1 MPSVSPK
8 FTWDFRPKT
17 VSDFLHQISLIANAS
32 DRVSRLGDFINS
44 LEEEMKKIDAFKRE
58 LPFCM
63 LLLNDAILAL
73 KGSSLQCV
81 SSSCSSPK
89 TKPVLEEFISLNK
102 DSPNDNEKKQDCRD
116 KKEWM
121 SSVQLWNSDDFQ
133 NTQTKAKRNE
143 GCGYL
148 ATAADDRFPPCRN
161 KNEERLF
168 VGFKSSSSAFPAMA
182 AVNKQEKMESPMCA
196 LSLVTPSLKN
206 PKQELGSC
214 VLGSSGNRAT
224 LASAPDALSN
234 LRTVLPPQHQQ
245 PARKQRRCWSPE
257 LHRRF
262 VNALQQLGGSQVAT
276 PKQIREMMQ
285 VDGLTNDEVKSHL
298 QKYRLHTRRLPSTPA
313 TGAADRSPVVLGDLW
328 TSQDGCGESS
338 KVSSSQS
345 ASPQGPFQLA
355 GNGGYSTT
363 GGDSMEDE
371 EDTKSES
378 YEYLKTEAHT
388 SKR

>member
-1 MPSVSPK
+1 MGSLSPNISWDYP
-8 FTWDFRPKT
+8 FTPKT
-17 VSDFLHQISLIANAS
+17 IADFLRRISTMTNAS
-32 DRVSRLGDFINS
+32 ERLSRLDDFVKN

-73 KGSSLQCV
+73 KDSSLQCG
-81 SSSCSSPK
+81 SSCSSPK
-89 TKPVLEEFISLNK
+89 PKPVLEEFISLKK
-102 DSPNDNEKKQDCRD
+102 DSDENEEEQDSRD

-121 SSVQLWNSDDFQ
+121 SSVQLWKTDDFQ
-133 NTQTKAKRNE
+133 NTPQIKTKRNE
-143 GCGYL
+143 GWGYL
-148 ATAADDRFPPCRN
+148 AAASEDRFRPCRN
-161 KNEERLF
+161 KDEESSF
-168 VGFKSSSSAFPAMA
+168 VGFKSSSSAFPAVA
-182 AVNKQEKMESPMCA
+182 AVKKQEKIESPICA

-206 PKQELGSC
+206 PTDELGSC
-214 VLGSSGNRAT
+214 VLRSSGNRAT
-224 LASAPDALSN
+224 STSAPDVQSN
-234 LRTVLPPQHQQ
+234 LRTVLPLQQQQ

-276 PKQIREMMQ
+276 PKQIRELMQ

-298 QKYRLHTRRLPSTPA
+298 QKYRLHTRRHPST
-313 TGAADRSPVVLGDLW
+313 AAARADQSPVVLGDLW
-328 TSQDGCGESS
+328 MPQDGCGESS

-345 ASPQGPFQLA
+345 ASPQGPLQLA

-363 GGDSMEDE
+363 GGESVEDE

-378 YEYLKTEAHT
+378 YGYWKTQAHT
-388 SKR
+388 GKR